1 MCADKS
7 AQLPWSI
14 RSVVYLSTV
23 YHAPTA
29 VVDAH
34 AQIRVIVGVHATC
47 TVVVLFD
54 VTWILL
60 FHNVAKKT
68 GCTKDIDIVVIDVM
82 QTVLNRGGACAAT
95 AKAEESR

>member
-1 MCADKS
+1 MCDDKS

-14 RSVVYLSTV
+14 RSVVYLS
-23 YHAPTA
+23 TA